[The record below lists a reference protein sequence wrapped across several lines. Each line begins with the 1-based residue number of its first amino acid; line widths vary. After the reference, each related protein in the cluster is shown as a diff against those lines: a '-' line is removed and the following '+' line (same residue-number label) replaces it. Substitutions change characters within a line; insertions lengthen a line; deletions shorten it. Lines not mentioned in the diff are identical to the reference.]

1 MGDRAHPPSVTSVTL
16 HGPRA
21 RKKMRGMR
29 GRWILAAVL
38 LCLCV
43 EVLATSGT
51 ALAQTVGP
59 TPAGAGID
67 AGSTDGG
74 LSWGAILTAV
84 LVVLLAGGVVGNL
97 FASKRRRV
105 ARLSVYDAIQRR
117 IDSEHDPSPDG

>member
-1 MGDRAHPPSVTSVTL
+1 MSVTL

-29 GRWILAAVL
+29 GRWILAVIL
-38 LCLCV
+38 LCGAS
-43 EVLATSGT
+43 LATSAT

-59 TPAGAGID
+59 TPTGAGID
-67 AGSTDGG
+67 AGSADGG
-74 LSWGAILTAV
+74 LSWSAILTAV

-105 ARLSVYDAIQRR
+105 PKPSVYEAIERR
-117 IDSEHDPSPDG
+117 LDSEHDPSQDG